1 MNFVAKMYNQIDNSF
16 SLKSPFGGL
25 RVQTNMEKIL
35 LPEIKDF
42 HLIDVYVSNGGYNAA
57 KKALTQTSDDIIDQ
71 VKKSGLRGR
80 GGAAFLCG
88 LKWSFMPKTSDKPK
102 YLCINGDES
111 EPGSFKDRQIFE
123 FNPHQMI
130 EGAIITCYAIGAKTA
145 YVYIRG
151 EYHKWIK
158 LLQKAI
164 DDAYEKGYLGEKMKE
179 TFGTNFSCDVYIH
192 KGAGAYICG
201 EESSLM
207 NSLEGQRG
215 YPRIKPP
222 FPAQNGLWGCPTTIN
237 NVETIANVPKIIEKG
252 WEWFSKIGHPKHPG
266 TLLFGVSGHVN
277 KPGVYELPT
286 GTLLTDIIYNYA
298 GGVPNDKKILCVI
311 PGGTSMPP
319 LRGEKLEGVKM
330 DAESLKEVGS
340 AIGTGGVIVMDED
353 TDLVKVLAR
362 IAHFYH
368 HESCGQ
374 CTPCREGTGWLEKI
388 LKRIVAGKGSV
399 SDLDLLITVANQI
412 EGNTI
417 CALGEAAA
425 WPVKFMVD
433 RFRDYFEARVSK
445 EISLPVANKV
455 HSMRETAFPLAD
467 VKN

>member
-1 MNFVAKMYNQIDNSF
+1 
-16 SLKSPFGGL
+16 
-25 RVQTNMEKIL
+25 MEKIV
-35 LPEIKDF
+35 LPEIQDL
-42 HLIDVYVSNGGYNAA
+42 HLIDVYINNNGYNAA
-57 KKALTQTSDDIIDQ
+57 KKAFTKTPDDIIDQ

-88 LKWSFMPKTSDKPK
+88 LKWSFMPKTSVKPK

-164 DDAYEKGYLGEKMKE
+164 DDAYAKGFLGVKMKE
-179 TFGTNFSCDVYIH
+179 TFSTDFCCDVYIH

-207 NSLEGQRG
+207 NSLEGKRG
-215 YPRIKPP
+215 YPRVKPP

-237 NVETIANVPKIIEKG
+237 NVETITNVPQIIEKG

-298 GGVPNDKKILCVI
+298 GGVPNNKKVLCVI

-319 LRGEKLEGVKM
+319 IRGDKLEGVRM

-362 IAHFYH
+362 ISKFYH

-388 LKRIVAGKGSV
+388 LKRILAGNGSAN
-399 SDLDLLITVANQI
+399 DLDLLITVANQI

-433 RFRDYFEARVSK
+433 RFRDYFEARVK
-445 EISLPVANKV
+445 NEVSLPVANKV

-467 VKN
+467 FKN

>member
-1 MNFVAKMYNQIDNSF
+1 
-16 SLKSPFGGL
+16 
-25 RVQTNMEKIL
+25 MEKIV
-35 LPEIKDF
+35 LPEIQDL
-42 HLIDVYVSNGGYNAA
+42 HLIDVYINNNGYNAA
-57 KKALTQTSDDIIDQ
+57 KKAFTKTPDEIIDQ

-88 LKWSFMPKTSDKPK
+88 LKWSFMPKTSVKPK

-164 DDAYEKGYLGEKMKE
+164 DDAYAKGFLGEKMKE
-179 TFGTNFSCDVYIH
+179 TFGNDFCCDVYIH

-207 NSLEGQRG
+207 NSLEGKRG
-215 YPRIKPP
+215 YPRVKPP

-237 NVETIANVPKIIEKG
+237 NVETITNVPQIIEKG

-298 GGVPNDKKILCVI
+298 GGVPNNKKVLCVI

-319 LRGEKLEGVKM
+319 IRGDKLEGVRM

-340 AIGTGGVIVMDED
+340 AIGTGGIIVMDED

-388 LKRIVAGKGSV
+388 LKRILAGNGSAN
-399 SDLDLLITVANQI
+399 DLDLLITVANQI

-433 RFRDYFEARVSK
+433 RFRDYFEARVK
-445 EISLPVANKV
+445 NEVSLPVANKV

-467 VKN
+467 FKN